1 MSGQRMF
8 DLPTIRPTAIST
20 KEPTMKTLARNTA
33 LALVASLTLVL
44 ISTPFAVAAGPKAL
58 LLNPGPNYNLP
69 KFGFQSFNIY
79 GVGERV
85 TFVQWG
91 GRAAQLGLEPG
102 DLILSLNGFPLTY
115 HGSWNDALYQTA
127 SNSGLVRLK
136 IRNVRNGQIAFRQI
150 YTGGIVG
157 PVTVYNTGYGSNYDD
172 HCYEPPCDDH
182 YYPNGPYGPITSKSH
197 KGPKGDGHF
206 KGNKNGSVK
215 QLVELID
222 NYKNKKQ

>member
-1 MSGQRMF
+1 
-8 DLPTIRPTAIST
+8 
-20 KEPTMKTLARNTA
+20 MKTLARNTV
-33 LALVASLTLVL
+33 LALVTSLTLVS
-44 ISTPFAVAAGPKAL
+44 ISTPFAIAAGPKAL
-58 LLNPGPNYNLP
+58 LLNPGQNNGLP
-69 KFGFQSFNIY
+69 KFGFQSFNIQGY
-79 GVGERV
+79 GERV

-102 DLILSLNGFPLTY
+102 DVILSLNSFPLTY

-157 PVTVYNTGYGSNYDD
+157 PITVYNTGYGSNYND

-182 YYPNGPYGPITSKSH
+182 YPNGPYGPITSKSH
-197 KGPKGDGHF
+197 KGPKGGDHF
-206 KGNKNGSVK
+206 YGNKNGSVK

-222 NYKNKKQ
+222 NHKNKKQ